1 MRSRVQWSCP
11 STDVDV
17 DSGLGGIDVLMIP
30 LRLKALAAA
39 GVLAGGLGAAAMS
52 GAFAAPSP
60 DTSAAA
66 VAASPTAVATQ
77 AAGSQSRRP
86 GGPGRWGPGIGSLTS
101 VAGFLGISETDLQTD
116 LKNGQTLAQIAQAHG
131 KSTSD
136 LKTFLT
142 NQLKTRLDQA
152 VSSGKMTSQQET
164 TALNNAS
171 SRFDKLINSKFQAM
185 GKRGG
190 PGMRGPEFGGPYLST
205 VAQTLGMQPADV
217 RTELQGGKT
226 LAQIAQEHGKTS
238 TDLENAILAS
248 VKTQLDKLMTT
259 NFQQLEQ
266 QRQASRQSKPASST
280 ATPTP

>member
-1 MRSRVQWSCP
+1 VI
-11 STDVDV
+11 V
-17 DSGLGGIDVLMIP
+17 IP

-60 DTSAAA
+60 NTFSAA
-66 VAASPTAVATQ
+66 VAASPTATG
-77 AAGSQSRRP
+77 AAGSQTKPP
-86 GGPGRWGPGIGSLTS
+86 GPRGRWQGGAGMMSSL
-101 VAGFLGISETDLQTD
+101 AQFLGISATELQTD
-116 LKNGQTLAQIAQAHG
+116 LRNGQTLAQIAQAHG

-142 NQLKTRLDQA
+142 NQLKTRLDKA
-152 VSSGKMTSQQET
+152 VASGRMTSQQET

-171 SRFDKLINSKFQAM
+171 SRFDNLINSKLPAPGQRGPRGF
-185 GKRGG
+185 GG
-190 PGMRGPEFGGPYLST
+190 PGIGRPGFGGPYLST

-217 RTELQGGKT
+217 RTELQNGKT

-238 TDLENAILAS
+238 ADLENAILAS
-248 VKTQLDKLMTT
+248 IKTRLDKLMTT
-259 NFQQLEQ
+259 NFQQLAQ
-266 QRQASRQSKPASST
+266 QRRAARQGQAPSST

>member
-1 MRSRVQWSCP
+1 MICP
-11 STDVDV
+11 STDVEV
-17 DSGLGGIDVLMIP
+17 DSRQGGIDVIVIP

-52 GAFAAPSP
+52 GAFAAPAST
-60 DTSAAA
+60 TSAAA
-66 VAASPTAVATQ
+66 VAASPTAVATRAPGAQ
-77 AAGSQSRRP
+77 ARP
-86 GGPGRWGPGIGSLTS
+86 FGPGRNWEAGNGMLSG
-101 VAGFLGISETDLQTD
+101 VAGFLGISATDLQTA
-116 LKNGQTLAQIAQAHG
+116 LKSGQTLAQVAQAHG
-131 KSTSD
+131 KSATD

-171 SRFDKLINSKFQAM
+171 SRFDKLINSNFQQV
-185 GKRGG
+185 GG
-190 PGMRGPEFGGPYLST
+190 PGRPGMRGRGFGVPYLST

-217 RTELQGGKT
+217 RTELQSGKT

-238 TDLENAILAS
+238 NDLENAILAS

-259 NFQQLEQ
+259 NFQQLQQ
-266 QRQASRQSKPASST
+266 QRQAARPGQAPASKP
-280 ATPTP
+280 TPTP